1 MGSHVELEHN
11 PFIKWVSYVD
21 PNMTRTYL
29 GLTHDLFIDGLV
41 VSGLWVML
49 DFATRDF
56 LCEIFTR
63 YHGV

>member
-63 YHGV
+63 YRGV